1 MKRNLPIVDRQVAV
15 PHGVML
21 VSKTD
26 LAGIIRY
33 ANDAFVS
40 ISGFEREELI
50 GHSHNIVRHPD
61 MPPEVFADMWATLK
75 SGEPWRGTV
84 KNRRRDGAYYWVDAC
99 IVPIRQHDKTVGYMS
114 VRQAASGQAIAR
126 ACQTGPA
133 VSQSWQQRLL
143 ARLGIRKGFYLG
155 SFFVALSML
164 AGGVLGVGGLYMADQ
179 SVRQLTRQHVVPLEV
194 VARMSRTLADTHRAL
209 TVLRYDVSGAVPPSE
224 SGQRRRELQQGAE
237 AISADLKQLMTLPVG
252 PGQKIQTEQ
261 LRTTLQQLQQTGLQ
275 PADRA
280 LASRNWRELDQ
291 LLGDSLLPLA
301 ARAER
306 QLETLGVAL
315 AETAR
320 QEEQDAIA
328 RNDLIR
334 FLAIVGIAISL
345 LAVVRVGRLYL
356 ANIIDPLNEA
366 INRFD
371 RIAQGNLSGEINLGG
386 VGETGR
392 LNRATATMQLHLKV
406 MLDEISLMARQIDT
420 QCLRLKDILWLV
432 VEHSETQHD
441 QVCQANEALMQMA
454 DEVNRLGQGML
465 SLSEPE
471 GGGGGNTGWPD
482 LDAGIRLAALGAAE
496 AEACVREV
504 AARIVDN
511 REAVQSAWH
520 ASEALESTSR
530 ELKRLVSRFALVA
543 PHEPESA
550 VSVPPSHV
558 EAGSL

>member
-1 MKRNLPIVDRQVAV
+1 MKRNLPIIDREVAV

-99 IVPIRQHDKTVGYMS
+99 IVPIRQHDTTVGYMS

-126 ACQTGPA
+126 ARQAGAA
-133 VSQSWQQRLL
+133 VSQSWQQRLV

-155 SFFVALSML
+155 TFFVALSML

-194 VARMSRTLADTHRAL
+194 VARMSRALADTHRAL
-209 TVLRYDVSGAVPPSE
+209 TVLRYDIFGAVPPSE
-224 SGQRRRELQQGAE
+224 SGQRRRELQQSAE

-252 PGQKIQTEQ
+252 PGQKVQAEQ
-261 LRTTLQQLQQTGLQ
+261 LRTTLLQLQQTGLQ
-275 PADRA
+275 PADQA

-291 LLGDSLLPLA
+291 LLGDSLLPLS

-306 QLETLGVAL
+306 QLEMLGVAL

-334 FLAIVGIAISL
+334 LLAIVGIAISL

-471 GGGGGNTGWPD
+471 GGGVGNMVWPD

-543 PHEPESA
+543 THEPESVA
-550 VSVPPSHV
+550 R
-558 EAGSL
+558 A